1 MDITMQGILGVIAV
15 IVLFK
20 LAFYTVKKVIIHVIT
35 GYAAYYIATAYFGIP
50 IDLGIMM
57 WALMALFGP
66 LPIVAVGLW
75 KYFGA

>member
-1 MDITMQGILGVIAV
+1 MDITIQGIVGVIAV

-20 LAFYTVKKVIIHVIT
+20 LAFYTVKKVVIHVIT
-35 GYAAYYIATAYFGIP
+35 GYAAYYIATAYFGVP
-50 IDLGIMM
+50 IDLGLLL

-66 LPIVAVGLW
+66 LPIIVVGLW